1 LKTRRYTFVNQK
13 GGVGKTT
20 TAISLAAYLAQAGQR
35 VLLVDIDPQANAT
48 ACLGVDHRA
57 LERDIYD
64 GLINRASGAEIILRS
79 PRLGLSLLPASAA
92 LAGAQIELV
101 DLPER
106 EKLLRKLLEPLD
118 DRFDFILI
126 DCPPSLGI
134 LTLNG
139 LLAAA
144 DGVIIPVQCEYL
156 ALEGLTQLMLTLQRV
171 RGSLYP
177 GLNIRGL
184 VMTMHDGRT
193 NLSQDVVSEV
203 RSHFPGQVFETII
216 PRSVRLAEAPSHG
229 LPISA
234 YAPHSTAG
242 LAYAA
247 LTRELLTG
255 DGITWVPGTLEDEV
269 VHD

>member
-1 LKTRRYTFVNQK
+1 LSTHSYSFVNQK

-20 TAISLAAYLAQAGQR
+20 TAISIAAYLAQAGQR

-48 ACLGVDHRA
+48 ACLGVNHRE

-64 GLINRASGAEIILRS
+64 GLIKRARPADIILRS
-79 PRLGLSLLPASAA
+79 TRLGLSLLPASSA

-106 EKLLRKLLEPLD
+106 EQLLRQLLEPLD
-118 DRFDFILI
+118 GRFDYILI

-134 LTLNG
+134 LTLNA
-139 LLAAA
+139 LLSGA

-156 ALEGLTQLMLTLQRV
+156 ALEGLTQLMQTLQRV
-171 RGSLYP
+171 RGGLFP
-177 GLNIRGL
+177 GLKIRGM
-184 VMTMHDGRT
+184 VMTMYDART
-193 NLSQDVVSEV
+193 NLSQDVVAEV
-203 RSHFPGQVFETII
+203 RSHFPGQVFETVI

-234 YAPHSTAG
+234 YAPRSTAG
-242 LAYAA
+242 VAYAA
-247 LTRELLTG
+247 LTRELLSG
-255 DGITWVPGTLEDEV
+255 DGIAWTPGALEDEV
-269 VHD
+269 AND